1 MSTFRLKRTLLALA
15 FASGL
20 PLGLGGCWGG
30 SDGAP
35 TPPATYSV
43 GGSITGL
50 TTAGLVL
57 ANGNDVVNLPA
68 GTSSFVVSTALV
80 STTAYS
86 VRVVTQPA
94 NATCTVTAASGT
106 ISNAD
111 GNVQVSCTT
120 PSFGVGGSI
129 SGLATAGLVLSNG
142 ADTVSPAGG
151 ASIFTL
157 PTPVAS
163 GTAYLITVSSQ
174 PAGATCSLTNASGT
188 VDAAPVTNVAV
199 TCAPNAYSIGG
210 VVSGLTGAG
219 LVLGNG
225 TDRLTVPAGALNFAF
240 PTVVA
245 SGGGYAVSVVTQP
258 TGLSCSVANGTGTV
272 GAAAV
277 TSVQVTCGPLAFTV
291 GGTITGLTGAGLVL
305 ANGGDTVRPA
315 AGATSFVFPT
325 PVAFAGSYS
334 ISVQTQPAGQT
345 CTVAGTF
352 PATMGSANV
361 TNVLV
366 SCTTTSTYTLVA
378 GQEACP
384 VQPIVDGTGA
394 AASLNPQ
401 VKGAALDSAGNYYS
415 FDGGRVRK
423 VTPAGV
429 VTTIAGGPPGN
440 GTIVDGTGPAAV
452 FGGSPYDTPEG
463 LVVDASGNIILSD
476 LNAIRKVTP
485 SGVVTTIAGNAVSGN
500 VDGNGTAARFSNP
513 SGLAFDPAGNLLV
526 LDGGNGA
533 IRRIDALGIVTTL
546 SRSGAGFV
554 GGIIGT
560 GSQLFVPSQGGLVAD
575 AAGTMYIAG
584 PNYPL
589 VSKVSPSGTVST
601 FAGSQTSGFVDG
613 VGTAAR
619 FVGMAHNSAFLS
631 FDSSGNLYVTDNLA
645 TAIRKITPGAVVSTP
660 IVANNTLV
668 YPPGT
673 TLPPGALVV
682 AATTFLGR
690 ALVTPGG
697 NFYVYVGCSLQK
709 TGP

>member
-35 TPPATYSV
+35 TPPVTYSV

-57 ANGNDVVNLPA
+57 ANGNDVVTLPA

-94 NATCTVTAASGT
+94 NATCTVAAASGT

-111 GNVQVSCTT
+111 VGNVQVSCTT
-120 PSFGVGGSI
+120 RSFGVGGSI

-142 ADTVSPAGG
+142 FDTVSPAGG

-188 VDAAPVTNVAV
+188 VGAAPVTNVAV
-199 TCAPNAYSIGG
+199 NCAPNAYSIGG
-210 VVSGLTGAG
+210 VVAGLTGAG

-225 TDRLTVPAGALNFAF
+225 TDRLTVPAGSLNFAF

-258 TGLSCSVANGTGTV
+258 TGLSCSVANGRGTV
-272 GAAAV
+272 GAAAIV
-277 TSVQVTCGPLAFTV
+277 SVQVTCGSLAFTV
-291 GGTITGLTGAGLVL
+291 GGTITGLTGAGLML

-352 PATMGSANV
+352 PATIGSANV

-366 SCTTTSTYTLVA
+366 SCATSSTYTLVA
-378 GQEACP
+378 GQENCP
-384 VQPIVDGTGA
+384 AQPIVDGTGA

-401 VKGAALDSAGNYYS
+401 IKGATLDAAGNYYS

-423 VTPAGV
+423 VTTAGV

-440 GTIVDGTGPAAV
+440 GALVDGTGAAAV
-452 FGGSPYDTPEG
+452 FGGSIFGTPEG
-463 LVVDASGNIILSD
+463 MVVDHSGNIFLSD

-485 SGVVTTIAGNAVSGN
+485 GGVVTTIAGTAASGRA
-500 VDGNGTAARFSNP
+500 DGPGTAALFANP
-513 SGLAFDPAGNLLV
+513 TGLAFDAAGNLLV
-526 LDGGNGA
+526 VDGGNLA
-533 IRRIDALGIVTTL
+533 IRRIDATGAVTTL
-546 SRSGAGFV
+546 AKNGAGFV
-554 GGIIGT
+554 AGAIGT
-560 GSQLFVPSQGGLVAD
+560 PSQLVIDTQSSVAMD
-575 AAGTMYIAG
+575 AAGTMYVGGHALPIVYAITA
-584 PNYPL
+584 
-589 VSKVSPSGTVST
+589 SGVVTA
-601 FAGSQTSGFVDG
+601 FAGSQTSGFADGIGAAAKFSGPVD
-613 VGTAAR
+613 
-619 FVGMAHNSAFLS
+619 LS
-631 FDSSGNLYVTDNLA
+631 FDAAGNLYVTDNVG
-645 TAIRKITPGAVVSTP
+645 TAMRKITPVAVVTTP
-660 IVANNTLV
+660 VVASIFPNIG
-668 YPPGT
+668 PGA
-673 TLPPGALVV
+673 PVPAGALVLV
-682 AATTFLGR
+682 PPIVLTHALAT
-690 ALVTPGG
+690 PSG
-697 NFYVYVGCSLQK
+697 NLYIFVGCSLQK